1 MSQNTLSTCSAAITV
16 SIAIGWWVKLGINMQ
31 VLLVASGG
39 ASLGRLP
46 IMAVAFFVMLRSWLR
61 SVRTLS
67 QFSNCSMTHVEHT
80 IDEEDDQSGD
90 GRVNDGYGDAS
101 QQAVPS
107 MQ

>member
-1 MSQNTLSTCSAAITV
+1 
-16 SIAIGWWVKLGINMQ
+16 MQ

-46 IMAVAFFVMLRSWLR
+46 IMAVAFFVMLKSWLR
-61 SVRTLS
+61 SVNTLS
-67 QFSNCSMTHVEHT
+67 QFSNCSMTHIEHT
-80 IDEEDDQSGD
+80 VDETEHQSSDD
-90 GRVNDGYGDAS
+90 RFNNGYGEAS

>member
-1 MSQNTLSTCSAAITV
+1 
-16 SIAIGWWVKLGINMQ
+16 MQ

-46 IMAVAFFVMLRSWLR
+46 IMAVAFFVMLKSWLR
-61 SVRTLS
+61 SVERLS
-67 QFSNCSMTHVEHT
+67 QFSNCSMTHVELT
-80 IDEEDDQSGD
+80 IDETEDSTGD
-90 GRVNDGYGDAS
+90 DRFNDGYGEAR